1 MNELNE
7 VYLKKV
13 FLLVSLLYEKKDYE
27 KDMERRRWI
36 ESPETK
42 AEREEERASLNEKI
56 NQVERELS
64 EIVNEAKVKNVKI
77 PLEEIAERSELDQ
90 EGKYILMALLSNVME
105 RHHSDGKELLAL
117 LGYKP
122 HQFFQKAKI
131 LKLLWK
137 KGLISECSSSDPTI
151 LDTDFELS
159 KMVLEELFG
168 KELFLDLEEEIARM
182 KKKVQDLSPGKI
194 LKRLT
199 VREPKIT
206 FDQVVLEPE
215 NKLLVEKVIKQI
227 ERGKEIFARWGIDET
242 IKYGKGIAMLFYGPP
257 GTGKTATAEAIAQ
270 RVNKRIGI
278 ANYAQ
283 ILSLWVGNSEKNL
296 VQIFREAKEEDCILV
311 FDEADALFAQRLNV
325 IHSTDLMH
333 NYMTNILMQEM
344 EKFEGVIILTTNRE
358 IAFDEAYFRRILL
371 KLKFDIPKPETR
383 AEIWRRLIPKKMPI
397 AEDVD
402 FEELGRR
409 FELTGGEIKN
419 VILNTALECAFNG
432 EEKVTMEILVR
443 LAEKELVATGR
454 KTRNQVGFVAG

>member
-7 VYLKKV
+7 LYLKKV
-13 FLLVSLLYEKKDYE
+13 FLLVSLLYERKDYE
-27 KDMERRRWI
+27 EDMERRRWI
-36 ESPETK
+36 ESPERK
-42 AEREEERASLNEKI
+42 AEREEERASLDEKI

-77 PLEEIAERSELDQ
+77 PLEEIAERSGLDQ
-90 EGKYILMALLSNVME
+90 EGKYILMALLSNVMK
-105 RHHSDGKELLAL
+105 RHSLDGKELLAL

-131 LKLLWK
+131 LNLLWK
-137 KGLISECSSSDPTI
+137 KGLISECFSSGPTI

-168 KELFLDLEEEIARM
+168 KELFLDLEEKIARM
-182 KKKVQDLSPGKI
+182 KKKVRDLSSGKI
-194 LKRLT
+194 LT

-206 FDQVVLEPE
+206 FDQVVLESE
-215 NKLLVEKVIKQI
+215 NRLLVERAITQI
-227 ERGKEIFARWGIDET
+227 ERGKEIFARWGIDDV
-242 IKYGKGIAMLFYGPP
+242 IKYGKGMAMLFYGPP

-270 RVNKRIGI
+270 RLSKKIGI
-278 ANYAQ
+278 ANYAR
-283 ILSLWVGNSEKNL
+283 ILDMWFGNSEKNL
-296 VQIFREAKEEDCILV
+296 IRVFEEAKKNDCILV
-311 FDEADALFAQRLNV
+311 FDEADALFARRLEET
-325 IHSTDLMH
+325 HSADRLH

-344 EKFEGVIILTTNRE
+344 ERFAGVVILTTNRE
-358 IAFDEAYFRRILL
+358 IAFDEAFFRRFLL

-383 AEIWRRLIPKKMPI
+383 AEIWRRLIPKKMPL

-402 FEELGRR
+402 FAELGKR

-432 EEKVTMEILVR
+432 EEKVTMEILTR
-443 LAEKELVATGR
+443 LAEKELMATGR
-454 KTRNQVGFVAG
+454 KKGNQVGFVAR